1 MGPGEGRGVYSDQT
15 TLQLHRVIIAG
26 GLEIPITEAGLCDL
40 LKVSRT
46 PVRAAVATLLELGLL
61 QRAERGGFVSRKYPV
76 REAAQENEIRA
87 GLDGLAARWV
97 SDRGCSSAELSELER
112 TLSVYQSATHN
123 YANGDGC
130 HDFMA
135 ISGTFFKLIYE
146 FARSPSLTACVRRSN
161 ALPFLQPENVT
172 LPPVT
177 PELTRIISDLKSYH
191 EQLFECFKCRD
202 PINAE
207 IAAKKH
213 RFCLFDLII
222 CLIESHD
229 PRIFPIITSVS
240 RGIYAYK
247 SIKSPE
253 PQVG

>member
-1 MGPGEGRGVYSDQT
+1 MESGEGLGVYSDQT
-15 TLQLHRVIIAG
+15 TLHLYRVIIAG

-46 PVRAAVATLLELGLL
+46 PVRAAVATLLDLGLL

-112 TLSVYQSATHN
+112 TLSVYQSATRN
-123 YANGDGC
+123 YGNGC

-135 ISGTFFKLIYE
+135 ISGVFFQLIYE

-172 LPPVT
+172 LPSAT
-177 PELTRIISDLKSYH
+177 PELTGFVSDLKSYH
-191 EQLFECFKCRD
+191 EKLFECIKCRD

-213 RFCLFDLII
+213 RFCLFDLIN

-229 PRIFPIITSVS
+229 PQIFPIITSVS
-240 RGIYAYK
+240 RGIYVNK
-247 SIKSPE
+247 GSKSPE
-253 PQVG
+253 SQVG